1 MAAPKYGE
9 ASSLDWLRGRVN
21 SGKISVSD
29 IRADYMRVRKTVK
42 SRQARVASSEFV
54 RLPNLEILQGAYS
67 AQSKL
72 TDAQVLYAYRDVVRA
87 YQAETSTI
95 TGLKNRRDRFI
106 ASVTARYPGLSLDKS
121 NYVDFMIFL
130 DVVKSGLDEDVISP
144 VWFEIWED
152 WIDPAVKSGAN
163 VREAFEHWRTENISK
178 QGWEAYKESEKRSGK
193 KKKSAKRKIKK
204 KGKT

>member
-1 MAAPKYGE
+1 MAAPKYSE
-9 ASSLDWLRGRVN
+9 ASSLDWLRGQVN
-21 SGKISVSD
+21 SGNISMSD

-54 RLPNLEILQGAYS
+54 RLPNLEILQGSYS

-72 TDAQVLYAYRDVVRA
+72 TDSQILYAYRDVVRA

-106 ASVTARYPGLSLDKS
+106 SSMTERYPGLQLDKS

-130 DVVKSGLDEDVISP
+130 DVIKSGLDDDVISP
-144 VWFEIWED
+144 IWLEVWQD
-152 WIDPAVKSGAN
+152 WIDPAVKSGVN
-163 VREAFEHWRTENISK
+163 VQEAFEQWRAEQALKTEY
-178 QGWEAYKESEKRSGK
+178 ETETVK
-193 KKKSAKRKIKK
+193 KKPRKKKAKKK

>member
-1 MAAPKYGE
+1 MAAPKYSE
-9 ASSLDWLRGRVN
+9 ASSLDWLRGQVN
-21 SGKISVSD
+21 SGNITMSD

-42 SRQARVASSEFV
+42 SRQARVASTEFA
-54 RLPNLEILQGAYS
+54 RLPNLEILQGSYS

-72 TDAQVLYAYRDVVRA
+72 TDSQILYAYRDVVRA

-106 ASVTARYPGLSLDKS
+106 SSMTERYPGLQLDKAS
-121 NYVDFMIFL
+121 YVDFMIFL

-144 VWFEIWED
+144 IWLEVWQD

-163 VREAFEHWRTENISK
+163 VQDAFNQWWLENISK
-178 QGWEAYKESEKRSGK
+178 QGWDAYKASEQRSGK
-193 KKKSAKRKIKK
+193 KKKPAKKKTKK